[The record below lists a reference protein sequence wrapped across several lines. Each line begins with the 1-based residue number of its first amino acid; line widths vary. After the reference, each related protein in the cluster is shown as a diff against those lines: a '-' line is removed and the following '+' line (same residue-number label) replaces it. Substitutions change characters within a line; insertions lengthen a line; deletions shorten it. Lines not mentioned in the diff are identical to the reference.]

1 MKISRTQLRKL
12 IIESVTGKTIHE
24 SAYDEKM
31 GSIGTP
37 EAGKINAP
45 AQENSKAIIIH
56 TEKVG
61 KVSDIMKAISEK
73 LKKPSILKSVY
84 YIWRDLDEYW
94 SNLGKPSFT
103 MKNVVGRA
111 GDPYMYQQV
120 GDELRVVAG
129 PKAKAIGVTFTP
141 KSEQEYKPLGSLES
155 SSRSSAASSKS
166 SGDSSAASSASS
178 GSSFSSL

>member
-1 MKISRTQLRKL
+1 MKISRTKLRKL
-12 IIESVTGKTIHE
+12 IIESVTGKKIHE

-94 SNLGKPSFT
+94 SNLGKPSFS
-103 MKNVVGRA
+103 MKDVVGRA
-111 GDPYMYQQV
+111 GDPYMYQKV

-129 PKAKAIGVTFTP
+129 PKAKAIGVTFAP
-141 KSEQEYKPLGSLES
+141 KSQEEYKPLGSLES
-155 SSRSSAASSKS
+155 SSKS
-166 SGDSSAASSASS
+166 SGSGSSGSSGSGSSGDSS